1 MGIIAAVGAAAS
13 IGGDIFSGVEASKA
27 NEQQQYQ
34 LQLQMQQT
42 KARAAQDSIERSKKE
57 QQIRATAL
65 AMQGASGM
73 TLSSGNYQNAQ
84 EQSYKTFVDD
94 NQIANVNLMDNL
106 AGIQSRMDAANM
118 NYHTQLFGDA
128 MNIAE
133 TGANLYAPEERE
145 EKEQNPFEF

>member
-1 MGIIAAVGAAAS
+1 MGILAAIGTAAS
-13 IGGDIFSGVEASKA
+13 IGGDIYSGVEASKA

-57 QQIRATAL
+57 QQVRATAL

-106 AGIQSRMDAANM
+106 AGIQSRMDAANID
-118 NYHTQLFGDA
+118 YHTQLFGDA
-128 MNIAE
+128 LSIAKH
-133 TGANLYAPEERE
+133 GANLIAPEE
-145 EKEQNPFEF
+145 KDKDLFEF